1 VEPLSVAILLLQ
13 MGGLIYYIRIMQI
26 KIRQAKTED
35 IPVLRSLIFASV
47 RALSQGYYSNQQI
60 ESALVDMFGVDTQLI
75 DDGTY
80 YVAEIEGQLVGCG
93 GWSKRKTLYGG
104 DQAKAPEEDSLL
116 NAETEPARI
125 RAFFVHPEWARR
137 GIGRRIIEICEQ
149 AAQDAGFTRFE
160 LGATLPGEPLYK
172 ACGYEVIEPFDRP
185 LPGGIALPLLRM
197 RKQAIP

>member
-1 VEPLSVAILLLQ
+1 MLQ
-13 MGGLIYYIRIMQI
+13 MDELIYYVRVMEI

-47 RALSQGYYSNQQI
+47 RGLSQGYYSNQQI

-75 DDGTY
+75 EDGTY
-80 YVAEIEGQLVGCG
+80 YVAETEDQLVGCG

-104 DQAKAPEEDSLL
+104 DQAKVPEEDSLL
-116 NAETEPARI
+116 DPETESAKI
-125 RAFFVHPEWARR
+125 RAFFIHPEWARR

-172 ACGYEVIEPFDRP
+172 ACGYEVIEPFERP
-185 LPGGIALPLLRM
+185 LPSGIVLPLLRM
-197 RKQAIP
+197 KKQVTP